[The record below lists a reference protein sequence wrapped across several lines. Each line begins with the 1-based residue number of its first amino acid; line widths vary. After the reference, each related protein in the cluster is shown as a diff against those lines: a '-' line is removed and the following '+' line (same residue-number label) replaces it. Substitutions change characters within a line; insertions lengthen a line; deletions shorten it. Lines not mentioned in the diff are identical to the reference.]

1 MKKFI
6 YKAIY
11 GININPKMNKR
22 INRNSKTGRRLPQNQ
37 IKIQQL
43 KNKQFI
49 ITLPNMWAQIIGVKK
64 GSVITFIPGKNGGIE
79 IIKVK
84 K

>member
-1 MKKFI
+1 M
-6 YKAIY
+6 
-11 GININPKMNKR
+11 NPKINK
-22 INRNSKTGRRLPQNQ
+22 NQKTGKRLKQNQ

-49 ITLPNMWAQIIGVKK
+49 ITLPTMWAAILKVKK
-64 GSVITFIPGKNGGIE
+64 GSKITFVPGKNGGVE

-84 K
+84 

>member
-1 MKKFI
+1 
-6 YKAIY
+6 
-11 GININPKMNKR
+11 MNKK
-22 INRNSKTGRRLPQNQ
+22 INKEQKTGKRLPQNQ

-49 ITLPNMWAQIIGVKK
+49 ITLPNMWADILKVKK
-64 GSVITFIPGKNGGIE
+64 GSIITFVPGKEGGIE

-84 K
+84 DKK

>member
-1 MKKFI
+1 
-6 YKAIY
+6 
-11 GININPKMNKR
+11 MNKLL
-22 INRNSKTGRRLPQNQ
+22 NKKQKVGSRLQQNQ

-49 ITLPNMWAQIIGVKK
+49 ITLPAMWAKILNVKK
-64 GSVITFIPGKNGGIE
+64 KSIITFIPGKQGGIE

>member
-1 MKKFI
+1 MD
-6 YKAIY
+6 
-11 GININPKMNKR
+11 NKLDK
-22 INRNSKTGRRLPQNQ
+22 NRKRGSRLPQNQ

-49 ITLPNMWAQIIGVKK
+49 ITLPSMWADIMKLKK
-64 GSVITFIPGKNGGIE
+64 GSVITFVPGKNGGIE
-79 IIKVK
+79 IIKSK

>member
-1 MKKFI
+1 
-6 YKAIY
+6 
-11 GININPKMNKR
+11 MNKR
-22 INRNSKTGRRLPQNQ
+22 INKDQKKGKRLTQNQ

-49 ITLPNMWAQIIGVKK
+49 ITLPSMWAQILNVRK

-79 IIKVK
+79 IIKAKDKVK